1 MTSNSS
7 KWLSACWDVR
17 RTLWGEIW
25 EQGENTPLSL
35 SLSGQEP
42 DLTSKSSLDMNQHW
56 RSRPDKAEGRETCTM
71 FQIVAKTQGRG
82 GTTSVSSYSQG
93 RLMDVSDHMVALD
106 SGRLHSQEVMSRV
119 GSCAVMGLSSCQI
132 KKVLDLLSLS
142 QLHKQKN

>member
-1 MTSNSS
+1 
-7 KWLSACWDVR
+7 
-17 RTLWGEIW
+17 
-25 EQGENTPLSL
+25 
-35 SLSGQEP
+35 
-42 DLTSKSSLDMNQHW
+42 
-56 RSRPDKAEGRETCTM
+56 M

-119 GSCAVMGLSSCQI
+119 GSCAAMGLSSCQI